1 MKILVVDDSS
11 SGADLVATLRQK
23 RDVEVATANPPYAI
37 SANEDGSISDPWA
50 LALLRECSQEKFD
63 LVVPGSES
71 GVSIAE
77 WVSAELGLPHN
88 GREKIWHRRHKQG
101 MIEVAHQYGLRAP
114 RSVTLSP
121 ASAQDSLDLDPSLV
135 KDCVVKPVGS
145 GGSDHVY
152 FCKTEPETLQAIT
165 TIQNSTTLLGE
176 KSPSVVLQ
184 EYVDGPQYFVN
195 TVTAEGRHIVTE
207 VFRYGLTEESGAPH
221 IYSAITVGPED
232 NHYSS
237 AVEYTLSLL
246 DAVEVNFGASH
257 VELRWSKGQW
267 VLIEYNGRCMGP
279 EVPDE
284 VYFPTRG
291 FSQISVLATMLVDG
305 LQAAEQEVLAGNL
318 DGCVAWLMPTPQSNG
333 VLQQCH
339 WDLVQTRPTVQRI
352 SRRPKIGTYIDNS
365 NRVTTG
371 AFGMVFLGS
380 SDRAAVETDL
390 QSLESFDAHGDLF
403 TVAPGK
409 DA

>member
-1 MKILVVDDSS
+1 
-11 SGADLVATLRQK
+11 
-23 RDVEVATANPPYAI
+23 
-37 SANEDGSISDPWA
+37 
-50 LALLRECSQEKFD
+50 
-63 LVVPGSES
+63 
-71 GVSIAE
+71 
-77 WVSAELGLPHN
+77 
-88 GREKIWHRRHKQG
+88 

-121 ASAQDSLDLDPSLV
+121 ASAQDSLYLDPSLV

-232 NHYSS
+232 NHYSG

-246 DAVEVNFGASH
+246 DALEVNFGASH

-291 FSQISVLATMLVDG
+291 FSQISVLATIIVDG

-318 DGCVAWLMPTPQSNG
+318 DGCVAWLMPIPQSNG

-371 AFGMVFLGS
+371 AFGMVLLGS

>member
-1 MKILVVDDSS
+1 
-11 SGADLVATLRQK
+11 
-23 RDVEVATANPPYAI
+23 
-37 SANEDGSISDPWA
+37 
-50 LALLRECSQEKFD
+50 
-63 LVVPGSES
+63 
-71 GVSIAE
+71 
-77 WVSAELGLPHN
+77 
-88 GREKIWHRRHKQG
+88 
-101 MIEVAHQYGLRAP
+101 
-114 RSVTLSP
+114 
-121 ASAQDSLDLDPSLV
+121 
-135 KDCVVKPVGS
+135 
-145 GGSDHVY
+145 
-152 FCKTEPETLQAIT
+152 
-165 TIQNSTTLLGE
+165 
-176 KSPSVVLQ
+176 
-184 EYVDGPQYFVN
+184 
-195 TVTAEGRHIVTE
+195 
-207 VFRYGLTEESGAPH
+207 
-221 IYSAITVGPED
+221 
-232 NHYSS
+232 
-237 AVEYTLSLL
+237 
-246 DAVEVNFGASH
+246 
-257 VELRWSKGQW
+257 
-267 VLIEYNGRCMGP
+267 MGP

-318 DGCVAWLMPTPQSNG
+318 DGCVAWLMPIPQSNG

-371 AFGMVFLGS
+371 AFGMVLLGS